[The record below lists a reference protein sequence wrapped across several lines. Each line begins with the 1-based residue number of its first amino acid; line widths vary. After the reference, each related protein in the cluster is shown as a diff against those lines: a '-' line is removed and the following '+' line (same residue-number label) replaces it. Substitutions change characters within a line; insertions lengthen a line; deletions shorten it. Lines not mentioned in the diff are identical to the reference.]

1 MKTSLR
7 KIRVTRPS
15 AGLPRY
21 PQPARPSVPAAPH
34 AKKRV
39 LVVEDQSAVCDLVA
53 EMIATH
59 PKCELAGKGC
69 DGLSAIEL
77 ALRLKPDILVLDVIM
92 PGVGGI
98 EILRR
103 LGGSLPSMKVLI
115 FSGKQEPHIVRALMQ
130 AGIHG
135 FVNKNGPLSEL
146 RKALEALALG
156 NTWFNED
163 FSRTVRQALAAPSF
177 LGDGMIDQLTPRER
191 EIAVLIAQSHSS
203 KEVASRLHIS
213 IKTAEN
219 HRANLMRKL
228 GVRDVA
234 GLVRFVVRQGLVD
247 PASE

>member
-7 KIRVTRPS
+7 KIRVSR
-15 AGLPRY
+15 
-21 PQPARPSVPAAPH
+21 PAAYSALPLPKK
-34 AKKRV
+34 ASISSAPEGKKRV
-39 LVVEDQSAVCDLVA
+39 LVIEDQSAVCDLVS
-53 EMIATH
+53 EMVHAH
-59 PKCELAGKGC
+59 PRCDLAGKGS
-69 DGLSAIEL
+69 DGESAVEL
-77 ALRLKPDILVLDVIM
+77 ALQLRPDILVLDVIM

-98 EILRR
+98 EVLRR

-146 RKALEALALG
+146 RKALEAISLG

-163 FSRTVRQALAAPSF
+163 FSRTVRQALASPAH
-177 LGDGMIDQLTPRER
+177 LGEGMIDQLTPRER

-203 KEVASRLHIS
+203 KEVAGRLNIS

-247 PASE
+247 PAAE

>member
-7 KIRVTRPS
+7 KIRVSR
-15 AGLPRY
+15 LV
-21 PQPARPSVPAAPH
+21 ARPAFPLEKKSSVPPAPD

-39 LVVEDQSAVCDLVA
+39 LVIEDQSAVCDLVA
-53 EMIATH
+53 EMVHAH
-59 PKCELAGKGC
+59 PRCDLAGKGS
-69 DGLSAIEL
+69 DGGSAVEL

-98 EILRR
+98 EVLRR

-135 FVNKNGPLSEL
+135 FVNKHGPLSEL

-163 FSRTVRQALAAPSF
+163 FGRTVRQALASPAH
-177 LGDGMIDQLTPRER
+177 LGEGVIDLLTPRER

-203 KEVASRLHIS
+203 KEVAARLSIS

-247 PASE
+247 PAAE

>member
-1 MKTSLR
+1 MKPLTH
-7 KIRVTRPS
+7 KIPVSKPVSFAAKTEYYS
-15 AGLPRY
+15 ASGTT
-21 PQPARPSVPAAPH
+21 
-34 AKKRV
+34 KKRV
-39 LVVEDQSAVCDLVA
+39 LVVEDQSAVCDLVS
-53 EMIATH
+53 EMVQSH
-59 PKCELAGKGC
+59 PRCVSVGTAS

-98 EILRR
+98 DILRR
-103 LGGSLPSMKVLI
+103 LGGSLPAMKVLV

-146 RKALEALALG
+146 RKALEALSLG

-163 FSRTVRQALAAPSF
+163 FSRTVRQALASPSF

-203 KEVASRLHIS
+203 KEVAGRLHIS

>member
-1 MKTSLR
+1 MKTSVR
-7 KIRVTRPS
+7 KIRVTRPP
-15 AGLPRY
+15 AGLPSY
-21 PQPARPSVPAAPH
+21 PQAVKPNVTAGPD

-103 LGGSLPSMKVLI
+103 LGGSLPYMKVLI

-146 RKALEALALG
+146 RKALDAIALG

-163 FSRTVRQALAAPSF
+163 FSRTVRQALASPSF

-247 PASE
+247 PATE

>member
-1 MKTSLR
+1 MKTPLR
-7 KIRVTRPS
+7 KIRVTRPA
-15 AGLPRY
+15 AGTTDSTPLKKA
-21 PQPARPSVPAAPH
+21 ARPPAAEG
-34 AKKRV
+34 KKRV
-39 LVVEDQSAVCDLVA
+39 LVIEDQSAVCDLVA
-53 EMIATH
+53 EMVNAH
-59 PKCELAGKGC
+59 PRCVSVGTASE
-69 DGLSAIEL
+69 GLSAVEL
-77 ALRLKPDILVLDVIM
+77 ALELRPDILVLDVIM

-98 EILRR
+98 EVLRR

-146 RKALEALALG
+146 RKALDAIALG
-156 NTWFNED
+156 NTWFTED
-163 FSRTVRQALAAPSF
+163 FSRTVRLALASPSH
-177 LGDGMIDQLTPRER
+177 LVEGVIDQLTPRER
-191 EIAVLIAQSHSS
+191 EIAVLIAKSHSS
-203 KEVASRLHIS
+203 KEVAHHLHIS

-247 PASE
+247 PTAE